1 MSTIYRAGIV
11 GAGGYTGIELCRL
24 LLAHPYIRI
33 DALFAKTQA
42 GQIFS
47 DVYPQFL
54 GVLDLVMEHV
64 DLEKIETLDV
74 VFLALPHGES
84 QPLVKALWQ
93 KSVKVI
99 DLSADF
105 RLRDASVFAA
115 HYGEHQAPELL
126 GQIPLGLPERY
137 ASDIAASQTVACPGC
152 YSTSV
157 MLGAGPLA
165 ALDMI
170 LGDVLVDAKS
180 GVSGAGRSAKQGSLF
195 CEVSD
200 GFSAYGTGVHR
211 HQPEMAQVLGLPV
224 FFSPHLVPMNRG
236 ILSSIYLTVREPMDF
251 RTVYDMYKEAYA
263 EQPFIQLLPEGS
275 RPTTKTVFGSNR
287 CAISLVPFGSR
298 LVVFSAIDNLIKG
311 ASGQAVQCMNLMLGL
326 SQETGL
332 RAVSPY
338 L

>member
-42 GQIFS
+42 GHVFS
-47 DVYPQFL
+47 DLYPQFL
-54 GVLDLVMEHV
+54 GLLDVVLEPVSLDR
-64 DLEKIETLDV
+64 LEALDV

-84 QPLVKALWQ
+84 QPLVKALWG

-105 RLRDASVFAA
+105 RLRDADMFAT
-115 HYGEHQAPELL
+115 HYGDHSAPELL

-137 ASDIAASQTVACPGC
+137 AADIAVAQTVACPGC

-157 MLGAGPLA
+157 MLGVGPLVLA
-165 ALDMI
+165 GVVDGGI
-170 LGDVLVDAKS
+170 LVDAKS
-180 GVSGAGRSAKQGSLF
+180 GASGAGRSLKSGSLF

-211 HQPEMAQVLGLPV
+211 HQPEMEQVLGVPV

-236 ILSSIYLTVREPMDF
+236 ILSSIYITLREPMDF
-251 RTVYDMYKEAYA
+251 QALHQIYRETYHG
-263 EQPFIQLLPEGS
+263 QPFIQLLPEGS

-287 CAISLVPFGSR
+287 CAISLVPFGTR

-311 ASGQAVQCMNLMLGL
+311 ASGQAIQCMNLMLGL
-326 SQETGL
+326 PQETGL
-332 RAVSPY
+332 QAVSPY

>member
-42 GQIFS
+42 GQVFS
-47 DVYPQFL
+47 DLYPQFL
-54 GVLDLVMEHV
+54 GLLDVVLEPV
-64 DLEKIETLDV
+64 DLARIEALDV

-105 RLRDASVFAA
+105 RLLDADVFEA
-115 HYGEHQAPELL
+115 HYGAHCAPELL
-126 GQIPLGLPERY
+126 GHIPLGLPERY
-137 ASDIAASQTVACPGC
+137 ADAIATAQTVACPGC

-165 ALDMI
+165 LAGVID
-170 LGDVLVDAKS
+170 GDILVDAKS
-180 GVSGAGRSAKQGSLF
+180 GASGAGRSLKQGSLF

-211 HQPEMAQVLGLPV
+211 HQPEMEQVLGVPV

-236 ILSSIYLTVREPMDF
+236 ILSSIYINLREPMDF
-251 RTVYDMYKEAYA
+251 QALQQIYREAYHG
-263 EQPFIQLLPEGS
+263 QPFIQLLPEGA
-275 RPTTKTVFGSNR
+275 RATTKTVFGSNR
-287 CAISLVPFGSR
+287 CAISLVPFGNR
-298 LVVFSAIDNLIKG
+298 VVVFSAIDNLIKG
-311 ASGQAVQCMNLMLGL
+311 ASGQAIQCMNLMMGFP
-326 SQETGL
+326 QETGL
-332 RAVSPY
+332 QAVSPY